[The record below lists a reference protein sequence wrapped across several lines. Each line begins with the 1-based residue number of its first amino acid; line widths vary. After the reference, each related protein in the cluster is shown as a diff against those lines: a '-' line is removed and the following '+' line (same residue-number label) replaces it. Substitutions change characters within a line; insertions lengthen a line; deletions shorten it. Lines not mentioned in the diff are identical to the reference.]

1 MVAVLV
7 RTEASEADCEAW
19 GLALARLSSAYWPP
33 MSGCEGSSSV
43 N

>member
-1 MVAVLV
+1 MVAVLS
-7 RTEASEADCEAW
+7 TERAKLIVKPGGWLCD
-19 GLALARLSSAYWPP
+19 LSSACWPP